1 MYRQDPIVKT
11 AQQIVL
17 NRLTRNR
24 AWSKR
29 ASKVQGI
36 GGFGGSGHITSW
48 SGMKEHSGMGL
59 EHAPWMKQTHRMSV
73 TSLPDVAPPT
83 TAPVTQQ
90 VLSEAQKATE
100 NQAAKAGFNLWQA
113 IKKTF
118 GEEGTAGK
126 LWGGFRKTV
135 GETAGKIWAKPVGR
149 YGTIGAG
156 SLAGAYGLYR
166 LLAGGGGEEPVVPVV
181 PVPPQDSV
189 SALAGPAA
197 YSVGGGQVIPSPVGV
212 SDFASY
218 LDLLRANQPI
228 AGAAVGALGGAALGA
243 GTSRKNRIR
252 NALIGLVAGAALG
265 GGAGY
270 LTQGRI

>member
-24 AWSKR
+24 AFRKMAIGPVPAGPTRLPARRHWITGYKR
-29 ASKVQGI
+29 S
-36 GGFGGSGHITSW
+36 
-48 SGMKEHSGMGL
+48 
-59 EHAPWMKQTHRMSV
+59 PSV
-73 TSLPDVAPPT
+73 IDYIPTPGPDAG
-83 TAPVTQQ
+83 
-90 VLSEAQKATE
+90 
-100 NQAAKAGFNLWQA
+100 KAGRNLWQA
-113 IKKTF
+113 F
-118 GEEGTAGK
+118 
-126 LWGGFRKTV
+126 
-135 GETAGKIWAKPVGR
+135 GKIWAKPVGR

-156 SLAGAYGLYR
+156 GLAGAYGLYR
-166 LLAGGGGEEPVVPVV
+166 LLAGGGGEEPVVPAAPAAPVV
-181 PVPPQDSV
+181 PVAPP
-189 SALAGPAA
+189 SATPALPETPADAFTGPAA
-197 YSVGGGQVIPSPVGV
+197 YSAGGGQVIPFPVGV